1 MLTIKLKKMKFKIF
15 ILLSSVA
22 VLAAGCKK
30 SWLDVNKNPNQLT
43 GTISPSFI
51 FTAALS
57 TTVANEVDQNEIGS
71 YWAGQWTQSSSY
83 IFSATTFAYQ
93 FTNSNFNYWDPIFN
107 NLEDYQNVI
116 NNADAMDQPFLKGP
130 AQVMK
135 AYLFQKLVDMYGDV
149 PYSEALKGIE
159 KLFPKFD
166 NQKAVYEALIPLLD
180 TAIANI
186 KANAFTGAFSSADI
200 ALGASQTKWV
210 KFANTLKLR
219 ILIRQDRIPG
229 RDAYIVSNLQKI
241 IAEGSGFLGAGQDV
255 GVNPGYTAADTRQ
268 NPFYDRW
275 GYSAAGAQ
283 RSLGRYPRPTKY
295 LFDVLIAANDT
306 FRLKRMAYAK
316 GGENPNNAGVSTV
329 PEIVSNYV
337 GVPYGA
343 PSGYTAPSTS
353 WIGPAVLTKGKFNLP
368 LYLMTAAE
376 AQFLLAEA
384 AYKYGSSVTFASSA
398 QEYFEL
404 GIRESFRLLGVPD
417 AATKAA
423 TLYNSGIDMFSW
435 TASPDKLKAIWMQKW
450 LALVDY
456 EGFEA
461 WCEVRRTNWPPIPL
475 SAGAPTSQKV
485 PVRLFYPNT
494 ELGSNQ
500 ANTPVQAA
508 TVVFDSRLF
517 WDVD

>member
-1 MLTIKLKKMKFKIF
+1 
-15 ILLSSVA
+15 VA

-210 KFANTLKLR
+210 KFANTQKLR

-229 RDAYIVSNLQKI
+229 RDA
-241 IAEGSGFLGAGQDV
+241 
-255 GVNPGYTAADTRQ
+255 
-268 NPFYDRW
+268 
-275 GYSAAGAQ
+275 
-283 RSLGRYPRPTKY
+283 
-295 LFDVLIAANDT
+295 
-306 FRLKRMAYAK
+306 
-316 GGENPNNAGVSTV
+316 
-329 PEIVSNYV
+329 
-337 GVPYGA
+337 
-343 PSGYTAPSTS
+343 
-353 WIGPAVLTKGKFNLP
+353 
-368 LYLMTAAE
+368 
-376 AQFLLAEA
+376 
-384 AYKYGSSVTFASSA
+384 
-398 QEYFEL
+398 
-404 GIRESFRLLGVPD
+404 
-417 AATKAA
+417 
-423 TLYNSGIDMFSW
+423 
-435 TASPDKLKAIWMQKW
+435 
-450 LALVDY
+450 
-456 EGFEA
+456 
-461 WCEVRRTNWPPIPL
+461 
-475 SAGAPTSQKV
+475 
-485 PVRLFYPNT
+485 
-494 ELGSNQ
+494 
-500 ANTPVQAA
+500 
-508 TVVFDSRLF
+508 
-517 WDVD
+517 